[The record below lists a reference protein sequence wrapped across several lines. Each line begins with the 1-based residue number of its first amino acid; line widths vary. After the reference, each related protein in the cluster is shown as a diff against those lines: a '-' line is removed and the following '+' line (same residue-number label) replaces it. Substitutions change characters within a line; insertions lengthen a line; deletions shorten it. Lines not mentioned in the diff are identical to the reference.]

1 MGNNQGSISLTM
13 NEGLATIDAN
23 LGSFDVRTNGQGG
36 DLQVGYNGPNDQIPT
51 NPRDT
56 TLNGTVKPPS
66 EKFFDF
72 NGSFQLGGCP
82 RRGAADLHS
91 LGRNVKIQTP
101 SLPPVCLLPNAIN
114 CLANVLTM

>member
-1 MGNNQGSISLTM
+1 MGNNQGSVVLTT
-13 NEGLATIDAN
+13 NEGSATISAN
-23 LGSFDVRTNGQGG
+23 SGSFDVGTNGQAGNV
-36 DLQVGYNGPNDQIPT
+36 QVKYNGPNDQIPT
-51 NPRDT
+51 NLSDMI
-56 TLNGTVKPPS
+56 LNGTINPPF

-82 RRGAADLHS
+82 RHS

-101 SLPPVCLLPNAIN
+101 SLPLVCLLPNAIN